1 MAMRHKATQHTD
13 ESDPSARLAEA
24 ANAFL
29 LGVYRCAVESYQPRI
44 ERRTGVQLG
53 KIDVWD
59 YSQLH
64 RHIAC
69 DIEEPRMSLLLF
81 GFLKSLVLEWRV
93 RKRSRQLIGA
103 YEDHARKYA
112 ACYYA
117 DAIYVSF
124 AASTPHDEVA
134 PVVAVHELSHALWER
149 LEGEPF
155 HAKRLPPADQEKYQ
169 LLVEGYAVYAAST
182 WFWISIRP
190 VSGTICRT
198 PSTTARAFIIEGSR
212 EFGNLSSCSART
224 FFSEFRANGGTIEL
238 PDLRMIRAGMPSVV
252 AVSVNR
258 KPSGV

>member
-1 MAMRHKATQHTD
+1 MRHKATQHTD

-182 WFWISIRP
+182 WFLDFYPACIRNNLP
-190 VSGTICRT
+190 YAQYDRASVYYRGFKRIRELVELFGPHVLLRI
-198 PSTTARAFIIEGSR
+198 PSEWR
-212 EFGNLSSCSART
+212 NY
-224 FFSEFRANGGTIEL
+224 
-238 PDLRMIRAGMPSVV
+238 
-252 AVSVNR
+252 
-258 KPSGV
+258 